1 MKEVFISYS
10 SRDYKEADRLI
21 KELSIMDV
29 SAWLAPRDLTVSS
42 NYSGSINQA
51 IQDCGVV
58 IVLISKNSQ
67 RSQQVLNEVAL
78 ATHYKKEIV
87 AYFLDNEPLN
97 QDFEYY
103 LIARHWIDASHDRIA
118 AMTKLATLL
127 RQLRNS
133 RSAKPKSREVL
144 QAEKNETEMMFI
156 FVRAGVAMVTLIIWL
171 ALRFMLHTYFGDGLL
186 FFLAVVILAVVEI
199 FILIM
204 ILAPIFGGSGKFTI
218 QILKEI
224 INAFKGEK

>member
-58 IVLISKNSQ
+58 IVLISQNSQ

-87 AYFLDNEPLN
+87 AYFLDQEPLN
-97 QDFEYY
+97 KDFEYY

-118 AMTKLATLL
+118 AMSKLATLL

-133 RSAKPKSREVL
+133 RSDKPKPREVL
-144 QAEKNETEMMFI
+144 EAEKNETEMTFI
-156 FVRAGVAMVTLIIWL
+156 FVRAGVAMVTVIIWL
-171 ALRFMLHTYFGDGLL
+171 AIRMMLNTYLGGGFAFL
-186 FFLAVVILAVVEI
+186 LAVLILSAVEMLV
-199 FILIM
+199 LII
-204 ILAPIFGGSGKFTI
+204 ILAPIFGGTGKFAI
-218 QILKEI
+218 HILKEI
-224 INAFKGEK
+224 INAFKKDK